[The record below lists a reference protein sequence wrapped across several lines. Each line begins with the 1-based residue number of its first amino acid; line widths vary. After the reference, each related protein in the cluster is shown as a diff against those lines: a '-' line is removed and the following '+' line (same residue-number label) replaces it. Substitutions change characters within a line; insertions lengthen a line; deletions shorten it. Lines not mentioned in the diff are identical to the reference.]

1 MIRIPTTHIKIE
13 VAWGLFAATVAL
25 SGAAIIPRW
34 NDQVQY
40 CVPHTDCRIVKAV
53 DTELFQWHQAQAQLQ
68 REKIKLR
75 AIALKHNTDSWGK
88 TLITINNDWQ
98 QATESASEFVVGV
111 QHTFSPKSDKEF
123 LIDTAEARRFG
134 WQLEAVQMLPGFA
147 PIRKAAGA
155 FSLVVIIGG
164 AWVVGQLEILQQK
177 RDRRAAL
184 DEDFAL
190 EQHRKALQ
198 GEKEIVHAEIDWET
212 AAEHKQLEARYLG
225 SDYETFIE
233 AETKNIDNSINRIES
248 MQGQLTG
255 QSLDE
260 INNPS
265 DKIDYRTEPSF
276 AIIKSQS
283 AKKLDK
289 TEDTAWRILFS
300 VISSRLS
307 TLLIGTTGAGKSVFQ
322 CAWIIELAHRS
333 PDLEI
338 YAVVQK
344 EDYPAV
350 ISSDHVVFFD
360 QDDPSP
366 ALNQI
371 TKVWNIYNERRRKLK
386 QFKEEGRLTP
396 VKLILADWLSVA
408 NALKEMSTDQAVK
421 ASKYLTKI
429 MDIAV
434 NGRATN
440 VSLIADLQSFNIEAL
455 GIKAD
460 VNIRKNFNIFGLG
473 NYSMDDDG
481 TVNDSY
487 GVLDNLFQ
495 NQYLIPDEELRKKL
509 KADYQRLKPTSR
521 SHSRPI
527 MFTSLDPM
535 SVVLMPDL
543 RHYENYK
550 LQEKRSTLSDGGAR
564 LEGLLLKDKSARTPK
579 PDKDTPKLSPTA
591 QKILFWLK
599 QNRAN
604 GAWLK
609 YKGKEGRDGNFI
621 NFLSDLGAD
630 WKARDAAILE
640 LLIAKLIVV
649 DDEKGMRLI
658 GESDEEV

>member
-1 MIRIPTTHIKIE
+1 MIRIPTTHILIE

-40 CVPHTDCRIVKAV
+40 CVPRTDCQVVKAV
-53 DTELFQWHQAQAQLQ
+53 DTQLFQWHQEQAQLQ
-68 REKIKLR
+68 AEKLKRR
-75 AIALKHNTDSWGK
+75 ALALKPKNNRWGD
-88 TLITINNDWQ
+88 TLVTISDDWQ
-98 QATESASEFVVGV
+98 QATESASEFVVGI
-111 QHTFSPKSDKEF
+111 QHTFAPKSDKEF
-123 LIDTAEARRFG
+123 LQDTAQARRFG
-134 WQLEAVQMLPGFA
+134 WTLEAVQMLPGFA
-147 PIRKAAGA
+147 PVRKGAGA
-155 FSLVVIIGG
+155 ASLIVVIGG
-164 AWVVGQLEILQQK
+164 AWLVGQLEILQQK

-190 EQHRKALQ
+190 EQHRKALE

-225 SDYETFIE
+225 SDYETFID
-233 AETKNIDNSINRIES
+233 AETKNIDNSINRQES

-260 INNPS
+260 VNDPS
-265 DKIDYRTEPSF
+265 DKIDYKAEPKF
-276 AIIKSQS
+276 AIGPSQN
-283 AKKLDK
+283 AVKLDK
-289 TEDTAWRILFS
+289 SEDTAWRILYS
-300 VISSRLS
+300 VLSSRLS

-322 CAWIIELAHRS
+322 CAWIIELAKRS
-333 PDLEI
+333 PDLQI

-344 EDYPAV
+344 QDYPAV
-350 ISSDHVVFFD
+350 ISSDRVVFFD
-360 QDDPSP
+360 QNDPSP

-371 TKVWNIYNERRRKLK
+371 TKVWNIYDQRRRSLK
-386 QFKEEGRLTP
+386 EFKASGKLTP
-396 VKLILADWLSVA
+396 VKLILADWLSVS
-408 NALKEMSTDQAVK
+408 NALKEMSTDQTVK

-509 KADYQRLKPTSR
+509 KVDYQRLKPTSR

-543 RHYENYK
+543 RHYENYN
-550 LQEKRSTLSDGGAR
+550 LNEKRGTLSDGGAF
-564 LEGLLLKDKSARTPK
+564 LEGLLPK
-579 PDKDTPKLSPTA
+579 NETKQPEDSSPTLSTEA
-591 QKILFWLK
+591 QKVI
-599 QNRAN
+599 
-604 GAWLK
+604 AWLNRK
-609 YKGKEGRDGNFI
+609 HQEGLQWITTEQCRASGCVQ
-621 NFLSDLGAD
+621 GAKTAD
-630 WKARDAAILE
+630 IKAYFHQIVEAQRGE
-640 LLIAKLIVV
+640 LNERGDI
-649 DDEKGMRLI
+649 RLI
-658 GESDEEV
+658 

>member
-1 MIRIPTTHIKIE
+1 M
-13 VAWGLFAATVAL
+13 
-25 SGAAIIPRW
+25 
-34 NDQVQY
+34 
-40 CVPHTDCRIVKAV
+40 
-53 DTELFQWHQAQAQLQ
+53 
-68 REKIKLR
+68 
-75 AIALKHNTDSWGK
+75 
-88 TLITINNDWQ
+88 
-98 QATESASEFVVGV
+98 
-111 QHTFSPKSDKEF
+111 
-123 LIDTAEARRFG
+123 
-134 WQLEAVQMLPGFA
+134 
-147 PIRKAAGA
+147 
-155 FSLVVIIGG
+155 
-164 AWVVGQLEILQQK
+164 
-177 RDRRAAL
+177 
-184 DEDFAL
+184 
-190 EQHRKALQ
+190 
-198 GEKEIVHAEIDWET
+198 
-212 AAEHKQLEARYLG
+212 
-225 SDYETFIE
+225 
-233 AETKNIDNSINRIES
+233 
-248 MQGQLTG
+248 
-255 QSLDE
+255 
-260 INNPS
+260 
-265 DKIDYRTEPSF
+265 
-276 AIIKSQS
+276 
-283 AKKLDK
+283 
-289 TEDTAWRILFS
+289 
-300 VISSRLS
+300 
-307 TLLIGTTGAGKSVFQ
+307 
-322 CAWIIELAHRS
+322 
-333 PDLEI
+333 
-338 YAVVQK
+338 
-344 EDYPAV
+344 
-350 ISSDHVVFFD
+350 
-360 QDDPSP
+360 
-366 ALNQI
+366 
-371 TKVWNIYNERRRKLK
+371 K
-386 QFKEEGRLTP
+386 QFKESGRLTP
-396 VKLILADWLSVA
+396 VKLVLADWLSVVG
-408 NALKEMSTDQAVK
+408 ALKEMSSDQTVK

-495 NQYLIPDEELRKKL
+495 NHYLIPDEELRKKL
-509 KADYQRLKPTSR
+509 KADYQCLKPTSR

-564 LEGLLLKDKSARTPK
+564 LKGLLLKDESARTPK

-599 QNRAN
+599 QNRAV

-640 LLIAKLIVV
+640 LLMAELVDV